1 MAPSPPR
8 TCIAARTAT
17 STWPSTSPPPER
29 LHATAGGACL
39 LDPAAELQQALAE
52 RTGETVSV
60 DLGRAALE
68 RATEA

>member
-1 MAPSPPR
+1 M
-8 TCIAARTAT
+8 

-29 LHATAGGACL
+29 LHATAAGACL
-39 LDPAAELQQALAE
+39 LDHAAELQQALAE

-68 RATEA
+68 RATEALGPAAPGG